1 MRIPLYNVCTLNVCV
16 RLTNVFLERTLT
28 EKGGISVEGNSSWTI
43 RIRNSGERC
52 RQDYPRSPG

>member
-28 EKGGISVEGNSSWTI
+28 EKGGISGEGNSSWTI
-43 RIRNSGERC
+43 RIRNSGKRC
-52 RQDYPRSPG
+52 RQDYPRSSG